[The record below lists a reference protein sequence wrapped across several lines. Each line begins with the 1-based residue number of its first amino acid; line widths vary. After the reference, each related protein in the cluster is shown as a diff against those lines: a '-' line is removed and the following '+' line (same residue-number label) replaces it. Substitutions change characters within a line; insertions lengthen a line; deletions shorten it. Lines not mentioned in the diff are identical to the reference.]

1 MSDEKGQLGTDPM
14 RAWTDLQRS
23 WTEALQSMAT
33 KASDMSTTAI
43 HPEGLRSFVNAW
55 METQRKFVEQGM
67 MLRDLFPSPELA
79 ERFTSATSMYLQ
91 FYKWWADSLSA
102 AKEGGLQGV
111 VPEAAVNMW
120 RQTYHSFVEP
130 MMAMPWLSGAK
141 ELRGAMGYPL
151 DAADALVD
159 MQRNWSDMLDRAAK
173 TAIEGLESSGPEV
186 MREFYASWAKGYE
199 MTVGKLVRIPPIG
212 PARQGIELY
221 QKSLDSYLRLCG
233 AAFDFYLRMSRP
245 SLDALA
251 NISKEAQKLMGEDV
265 TPETFEKL
273 YGLTIKEFEKRLQEL
288 FSADEFV
295 RALRT
300 TLEASLTFQKDYQA
314 FIEANLKGTPI
325 VTRTEMDEVH
335 EEMYLLRK
343 QVRTLADKIKGL
355 ADAE

>member
-1 MSDEKGQLGTDPM
+1 MTDGKGTQATDPM

-23 WTEALQSMAT
+23 WTEALQSMASRAT
-33 KASDMSTTAI
+33 DMSSTAI

-55 METQRKFVEQGM
+55 MDTQKRFVEQGM

-79 ERFTSATSMYLQ
+79 ERFTSATNMYLQ

-102 AKEGGLQGV
+102 AKEGGMQGV
-111 VPEAAVNMW
+111 VPEAAVGMW
-120 RQTYHSFVEP
+120 RQTYQTFVEP
-130 MMAMPWLSGAK
+130 LMGMPWLAGAK
-141 ELRGAMGYPL
+141 ELRGALGYPL
-151 DAADALVD
+151 EAADALVD
-159 MQRNWSDMLDRAAK
+159 MQRNWSDMLERATR
-173 TAIEGLESSGPEV
+173 TAIDGLESSGPEV

-199 MTVGKLVRIPPIG
+199 MTVGKLVRMPPIG

-251 NISKEAQKLMGEDV
+251 SISKESQKLMGEEV

-273 YGLTIKEFEKRLQEL
+273 YSITIKEFEKRLQEL
-288 FSADEFV
+288 FSTDEFV

-300 TLEASLTFQKDYQA
+300 TLEASLTFQRDYQA
-314 FIEANLKGTPI
+314 FVEANLKGTPI
-325 VTRTEMDEVH
+325 VTRSEMDEVH

-343 QVRTLADKIKGL
+343 QVRTLAEKIKEL